1 LRVGFNHSAFALR
14 NEARLQHSPYFSKHI
29 PRGELIELL
38 TKALLYIEV
47 ESHWRGDELATSCK
61 NGFSLLDPHAC
72 SIEEP
77 QLKPNA
83 SDSVM
88 NVTDSN
94 ALPNSASASIPS
106 SQPSTG
112 TQQQSKNGHDSKI
125 SARNGPAAPDL
136 PIHEQV
142 LQKQKQSHTL
152 LPADGTNAKR
162 KTSPVPGDGSHMGKR
177 PRYMDMD
184 VDTESAGK

>member
-1 LRVGFNHSAFALR
+1 LRIGFNHSAFALR
-14 NEARLQHSPYFSKHI
+14 NEARLQHSAYFSKHI

-47 ESHWRGDELATSCK
+47 ESHWRGDELATNCK

-83 SDSVM
+83 SDLVM

-112 TQQQSKNGHDSKI
+112 TQQQSKNGHDSKV
-125 SARNGPAAPDL
+125 SVRNGPAAPDL

-142 LQKQKQSHTL
+142 LQRQKQSNTL
-152 LPADGTNAKR
+152 LPDGMNAKR

-177 PRYMDMD
+177 PRYLDMD